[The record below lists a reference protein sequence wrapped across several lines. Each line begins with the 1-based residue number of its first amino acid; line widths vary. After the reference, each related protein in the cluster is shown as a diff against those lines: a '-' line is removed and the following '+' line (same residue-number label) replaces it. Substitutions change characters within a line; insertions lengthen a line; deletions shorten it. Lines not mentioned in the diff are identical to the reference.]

1 MQNEPMVLSCR
12 QERGMWQSH
21 IEKTMALDKDVPPR
35 RATKWDEWPHV
46 QIAEREERAERAR
59 GIGKRTGDDG

>member
-1 MQNEPMVLSCR
+1 
-12 QERGMWQSH
+12 MWQSH

-59 GIGKRTGDDG
+59 GIGKRAGDDG